1 MKLLLPLV
9 SSITQAD
16 CRHVRWNE
24 QSRPPGR
31 RAGAAVI
38 KIINY
43 ARVSGR
49 EAAVKFTPRP
59 FRKFPAASTTL
70 TAITGASRFNQ
81 TNCIPYYAFL
91 FIRKASRTSNRRG
104 QKIISR
110 TKVIIGL
117 TIVDSPSLAVV
128 FPFSLDVDVHGK
140 ISLIIIDTG
149 SSYHSELREQIARET
164 VLLMTARR
172 AIKFTYSLDYENRGT
187 HR

>member
-9 SSITQAD
+9 SAITQAD

-59 FRKFPAASTTL
+59 FRKFPAALTTL

-81 TNCIPYYAFL
+81 TLHSLLRIPFHP
-91 FIRKASRTSNRRG
+91 
-104 QKIISR
+104 Q
-110 TKVIIGL
+110 
-117 TIVDSPSLAVV
+117 SLAYVKSSRAENHQSYKGNNWTHHRRFAVTRCCRFV
-128 FPFSLDVDVHGK
+128 F
-140 ISLIIIDTG
+140 TG
-149 SSYHSELREQIARET
+149 R
-164 VLLMTARR
+164 
-172 AIKFTYSLDYENRGT
+172 
-187 HR
+187 